1 MNKVLR
7 DKLKTLPA
15 APGVYFHKNADSE
28 IIYIGKAAVL
38 KNRIRQYFNNSPKD
52 PKTTALVAEIH
63 DVDWTVVDTEMDA
76 LFLESE
82 MIKRYQ
88 PKWNILLRDDKN
100 VSYVRIDM
108 KSEIPYLS
116 FTRTPLDDGA
126 TYIGP
131 FYGQTTIAKSLRIL
145 RKIFPF
151 YDRPYDGKKTLNTDL
166 GLTPGIEIQKT
177 TPSEYKKDLKKLISY
192 LEGKREKLLR
202 DLKKQMKQLS
212 DAGDFEAA
220 ATVRNQLFG
229 LQGLKTKI
237 VFSDREFLDLS
248 TDQALLSLQKLLQ
261 LPAPPRRIEGY
272 DISHQS
278 GTNAVASMV
287 VFMNGVSQRS
297 AYRKFKI
304 KQSKNNDFANLKEV
318 LTRRLKHQEWP
329 LPDLILIDGGE
340 PQIEAVK
347 DILLPTKIPFIG
359 LAEAQETIVIPE
371 IEQQAVKGYHHL
383 IISHNSH
390 IVKLLQR
397 IRDESHRFA
406 VTYHNFLKR
415 KNMLK

>member
-1 MNKVLR
+1 MSKALR
-7 DKLKTLPA
+7 DKLKTLPT

-38 KNRIRQYFNNSPKD
+38 KNRVRQYFNNSPKD

-151 YDRPYDGKKTLNTDL
+151 YDCPYDGKKTLNTDL

-177 TPSEYKKDLKKLISY
+177 TPAEYKKDLKKLTSY

-261 LPAPPRRIEGY
+261 LPAPPRRVEGY
-272 DISHQS
+272 DVSHQS

-304 KQSKNNDFANLKEV
+304 KQSKNNDFANLEEV

-340 PQIEAVK
+340 PQLEAVK

-359 LAEAQETIVIPE
+359 LAEAQETIVVPE
-371 IEQQAVKGYHHL
+371 IKRQTVKGYHHL

>member
-38 KNRIRQYFNNSPKD
+38 KNRVRQYFNNSPKD

-100 VSYVRIDM
+100 VSYVRINM

-202 DLKKQMKQLS
+202 DLKKQMKKLS

-287 VFMNGVSQRS
+287 VFMNGASQRS

-340 PQIEAVK
+340 PQLEAVK